1 MTQLKYKLIK
11 LGTRTWGGRME
22 GADESTELWRHP
34 TTELFC
40 ASLASFIPD
49 KREIDRERERR
60 VKYKSQ
66 IRFEFPATTTTTAQQ
81 RKNRF
86 FSLFNS

>member
-1 MTQLKYKLIK
+1 
-11 LGTRTWGGRME
+11 ME

-49 KREIDRERERR
+49 KRERERERER
-60 VKYKSQ
+60 EESQ
-66 IRFEFPATTTTTAQQ
+66 V
-81 RKNRF
+81 
-86 FSLFNS
+86 